1 MVDKKEKVEKGR
13 KKNESATDAEPGL
26 DAGYLTGYETDGAST
41 RTKLKKKKSKVKL
54 RKASG
59 GDGYETDDGGNGQP
73 PLRKSKSKSRFF
85 KLGNRSKHSIDEDE
99 VPRVPA
105 QLTSPPPP
113 LPAPAFRLP
122 IAAKFATTLKLDS
135 ENAILEPPI
144 GPLGSS
150 RAQSPT
156 IPFISPSLPSTESTT
171 ILYQTND
178 SNQGIEPTTGVPEPS
193 LSTVAS
199 PVSTS
204 PTKRT
209 IIRFAASDSSDNHTT
224 NSSNGHS
231 FLSRLT
237 NSSSSSASTTGSV
250 SSPNVKSMNI
260 SYPLT
265 RSPSPPSPPVD
276 PQPMVVAPPP
286 TLDRSNTK
294 RAPRPLFLNR
304 IPSRQKL
311 GSKSTPNSS
320 DSSPLDW
327 SPAGSPFVV
336 VTPNPSSRPGMTS
349 TSSGS
354 TNSAN
359 TVTRLHIPSPLP
371 LRAHEISSPV
381 SSSRNVISSTDFVV
395 PSPSNEVFVP
405 PNSLGH
411 YDIPLPSPPPTVP
424 LPEVPAEPKQQVRDS
439 DNELQQQ
446 QRLAVQPPSRST
458 SPSNS
463 TQRGRVSPFPTRP
476 VQSSGVAALHP
487 SPSRGFESR
496 VRVTRYRDIYAMPPP
511 AGGWKN
517 NFSKEDSGYAS
528 SPETSRSTSRR
539 HARQS
544 TKVGIHVEQP
554 SDSEDDIVSDED
566 LRNVVRGFTDGGRS
580 ASATGHER
588 ATEPEAALD
597 RRRSLEALQNY
608 YYNSIDVRRARF
620 KSPSPIREKSPRPS
634 ITITPSASTSEDDLS
649 DDKSRYT
656 SDDKHSIYKMAN
668 PSQAKSLA
676 SGWADDNRW
685 SMSVDGES
693 RASFMDADKSDEARE
708 RFIRRIE
715 AMFDENG
722 RELPPNLG
730 IGRNA
735 IIPPVPKIPRGLQG
749 SSSTTWI

>member
-1 MVDKKEKVEKGR
+1 MGDRAMVDRKEKFEKGR
-13 KKNESATDAEPGL
+13 KKYDDTPDTEPSL
-26 DAGYLTGYETDGAST
+26 DAGYFTGYETDAAST
-41 RTKLKKKKSKVKL
+41 RTKLRKKKSKSKL

-59 GDGYETDDGGNGQP
+59 GDGYETDDGSSHP

-85 KLGNRSKHSIDEDE
+85 KLGNRSKPSINEDE
-99 VPRVPA
+99 PA
-105 QLTSPPPP
+105 RAPAEVLPPPP

-122 IAAKFATTLKLDS
+122 IAAKFATTLNFDS
-135 ENAILEPPI
+135 KNAILEPPI

-156 IPFISPSLPSTESTT
+156 VASISLSLPSSESAT
-171 ILYQTND
+171 ILDQDNGYSQD
-178 SNQGIEPTTGVPEPS
+178 VEPVADAHEPS
-193 LSTVAS
+193 SITAAS
-199 PVSTS
+199 IVNNS

-209 IIRFAASDSSDNHTT
+209 IIRFASDSSDNHGTT
-224 NSSNGHS
+224 SSSNGHS

-237 NSSSSSASTTGSV
+237 NASSSSASTTGSV
-250 SSPNVKSMNI
+250 TSPNVKSLNI

-265 RSPSPPSPPVD
+265 RSASPPSPPINT
-276 PQPMVVAPPP
+276 QPMVAPTSSPERP
-286 TLDRSNTK
+286 NTK
-294 RAPRPLFLNR
+294 RGPRPLFLNR

-311 GSKSTPNSS
+311 GSRSPPNSS
-320 DSSPLDW
+320 DNSPLEW

-336 VTPNPSSRPGMTS
+336 LSPNSAVSNASPRAGLASAA
-349 TSSGS
+349 SGS
-354 TNSAN
+354 TSSAN

-371 LRAHEISSPV
+371 LRARDVSPAG
-381 SSSRNVISSTDFVV
+381 SSRNVIPSTDFVV

-424 LPEVPAEPKQQVRDS
+424 LPEVPVHFEQRGGPAQGVDT
-439 DNELQQQ
+439 QQQ
-446 QRLAVQPPSRST
+446 HLGVHPPTRSA

-463 TQRGRVSPFPTRP
+463 AQRGRVSPFPTRP
-476 VQSSGVAALHP
+476 VQSNAVAALHP
-487 SPSRGFESR
+487 SPNRGFESR
-496 VRVTRYRDIYAMPPP
+496 VRVTRYRDIYAMPSPV
-511 AGGWKN
+511 GGWKST
-517 NFSKEDSGYAS
+517 FSKDSGYAS
-528 SPETSRSTSRR
+528 SPETSNSKR

-554 SDSEDDIVSDED
+554 SDSEDDPIFDED
-566 LRNVVRGFTDGGRS
+566 LRNAIRSFTDSGRS
-580 ASATGHER
+580 ASAMGHDR
-588 ATEPEAALD
+588 DVEPEAALD
-597 RRRSLEALQNY
+597 RRRSLEALQNFY
-608 YYNSIDVRRARF
+608 HNPYDVHRPR
-620 KSPSPIREKSPRPS
+620 KQNIREKSPRPS
-634 ITITPSASTSEDDLS
+634 VSEEDLS

-656 SDDKHSIYKMAN
+656 SDDKHSMYKMNN
-668 PSQAKSLA
+668 PSQARSLA

-708 RFIRRIE
+708 RFIKRIE
-715 AMFDENG
+715 TMFDENG

-749 SSSTTWI
+749 SSSKTWI